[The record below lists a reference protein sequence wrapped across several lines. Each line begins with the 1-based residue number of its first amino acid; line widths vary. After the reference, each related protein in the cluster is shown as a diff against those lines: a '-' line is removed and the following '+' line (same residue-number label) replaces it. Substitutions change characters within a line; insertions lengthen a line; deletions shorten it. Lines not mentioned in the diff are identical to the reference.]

1 MPKSL
6 RLKEISVTA
15 IFNSP
20 KDAYSALVLFTSQQ
34 QIRIDD
40 WGFSHT
46 YIHSNFFSSNE
57 RIING
62 A

>member
-1 MPKSL
+1 MHLPGMETTTKILFILAFQTKMPKSL

-40 WGFSHT
+40 
-46 YIHSNFFSSNE
+46 
-57 RIING
+57 
-62 A
+62 